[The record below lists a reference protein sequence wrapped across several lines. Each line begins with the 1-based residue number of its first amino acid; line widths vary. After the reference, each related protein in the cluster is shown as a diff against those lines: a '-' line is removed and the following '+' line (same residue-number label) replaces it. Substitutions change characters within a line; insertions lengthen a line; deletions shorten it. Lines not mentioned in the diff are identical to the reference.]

1 MKKIVNTEGE
11 NVVITIKKRPLYL
24 IKNILLELFII
35 GSVYAPW
42 YTNLMWCFGYER
54 EPALGTFFNTVYFF
68 GAVLVY
74 AIFAD
79 KWWNIPCGAYMMLTV
94 IGSISG
100 IIAPESEFYEVFNF
114 LVLSPAWGLLYF
126 NLNNIVYFIAVLIFS
141 LAALGIM
148 TAKYFHKKQIN

>member
-24 IKNILLELFII
+24 VKNILFELFII

-42 YTNLMWCFGYER
+42 YTNLMWCFGCEK

-68 GAVLVY
+68 GAVILY
-74 AIFAD
+74 SIFAD
-79 KWWNIPCGAYMMLTV
+79 RWWNIPCGVYMLLMV
-94 IGSISG
+94 IGSVSG
-100 IIAPESEFYEVFNF
+100 IIAPESEFFEGFDF
-114 LVLSPAWGLLYF
+114 FALSPTWGLLYF
-126 NLNNIVYFIAVLIFS
+126 NLNYIVYLTAVLIFS

-148 TAKYFHKKQIN
+148 TAKYFRKK